1 MRFDSY
7 HPTINL
13 IYFAAVITA
22 TVRFLHPVFVA
33 LSLLCS
39 FVYSVKLCGRRALL
53 GNFALLLLALAWALW
68 FASYR
73 HFGVTEL
80 ARNFIG
86 NRITLESL
94 VYGLVTGVTACS
106 VVFWLRCV
114 HAVFC
119 TDKIVYLFGRVSP
132 RLALF
137 LSVLL
142 RWAPRVRA
150 QSRRIDA
157 AQNGIG
163 RGKTQGKLFRRIAN
177 ALREFSILLTWTSEN
192 FLAASE
198 SMRSRGTTLRGRTAF
213 SIYRFD
219 NRDRSFVIAIFE
231 CLTVLLAG
239 DLLDQT
245 NIHYDPQIIWNR
257 ITPLSGVFYAA
268 YAVLCLLPM
277 ALQILGERRMKR
289 LAEKTA

>member
-7 HPTINL
+7 HPAINL

-22 TVRFLHPVFVA
+22 AVRFLHPVFA
-33 LSLLCS
+33 AISLVCS
-39 FVYSVKLCGRRALL
+39 FVYSVKLCGKRALL
-53 GNFALLLLALAWALW
+53 GNLALLVLAAVWAL
-68 FASYR
+68 FYASYR

-80 ARNFIG
+80 TRNFIG

-94 VYGLVTGVTACS
+94 VYGFVLGVTVCS
-106 VVFWLRCV
+106 VIFWLRCV

-132 RLALF
+132 RLSLF

-142 RWAPRVRA
+142 RWVPRTKA

-157 AQNGIG
+157 AQCCIG
-163 RGKTQGKLFRRIAN
+163 RGKGQGSVFRRIRS

-192 FLAASE
+192 FLVASE
-198 SMRSRGTTLRGRTAF
+198 SMRSRGCTLRGRTAF

-219 NRDRSFVIAIFE
+219 NRDRSFVIAIFF
-231 CLTVLLAG
+231 CLTILLAG

-245 NIHYDPQIIWNR
+245 NILYDPQIILNR
-257 ITPLSGVFYAA
+257 ITPLSGVFYAG

-277 ALQILGERRMKR
+277 TLQLIGEARMKH
-289 LAEKTA
+289 LATQEK